1 MHLCL
6 LSSLV
11 CAFNYF
17 NSCFICT
24 SAHQCNKTHRYG
36 TQASFLSALPA
47 SVPEVG
53 TWLLRELALY
63 PYIAEHYNDL
73 VGV

>member
-1 MHLCL
+1 M
-6 LSSLV
+6 
-11 CAFNYF
+11 
-17 NSCFICT
+17 
-24 SAHQCNKTHRYG
+24 HRYG
-36 TQASFLSALPA
+36 TQASFLFALPA

-73 VGV
+73 AGVYVIFWHIVSCVLICNRLTQLSLSYL